1 MNQPKAMQF
10 QLYAASLLSMLT
22 PCLVL
27 GDPTSPTYMAAE
39 AALKQAFNFRSSFC
53 LLWRQDNP

>member
-27 GDPTSPTYMAAE
+27 VTQHHQPTWL
-39 AALKQAFNFRSSFC
+39 LK
-53 LLWRQDNP
+53 LP